1 MEDGNPLVSV
11 LSILLS
17 ALGFMEDTDGELGTV
32 VDIAVHASGALS
44 RLSECLDLLLNLRE
58 IFVNNVL
65 LSSSP
70 LFLLS
75 VDIDLEGI
83 LEDSLAIDVDALLL
97 FGGG

>member
-1 MEDGNPLVSV
+1 
-11 LSILLS
+11 
-17 ALGFMEDTDGELGTV
+17 
-32 VDIAVHASGALS
+32 
-44 RLSECLDLLLNLRE
+44 
-58 IFVNNVL
+58 VNNVL

-83 LEDSLAIDVDALLL
+83 LEDSLAIDVDAPLL